1 MQSDTGESGTRQIEA
16 AIRLLGREMGM
27 RVKPYTAETPIEERA
42 ELRRRFAEGDL
53 QALVAIRCLDEGV
66 DIPETERAFLLAS
79 TTNPRQYVQRR
90 GRVLRPSPATGK
102 RRAYVHDFLAVPP
115 AGAVEERL
123 WETERRLVAREL
135 ERVVEFAQLAVNGS
149 VAMDKLSDLRQR
161 YGLLHL

>member
-1 MQSDTGESGTRQIEA
+1 
-16 AIRLLGREMGM
+16 
-27 RVKPYTAETPIEERA
+27 VKPYTAETPLEERA
-42 ELRRRFAEGDL
+42 ELRRRFAAGDL

-90 GRVLRPSPATGK
+90 GRVLRPSPSTGK

-115 AGAVEERL
+115 PGAVEERL

-135 ERVVEFAQLAVNGS
+135 ERVVEFAQLAVNGP
-149 VAMDKLSDLRQR
+149 VAMDKLGDLRQR